1 MCTKA
6 SEHSQEYIYI
16 PTKQTKITMEVNQ
29 EASSMPVVPVD
40 SFSYSWVVNSPSLED
55 SIDDYH
61 QTYEDSSS
69 SFIEMDPRLPPSRRF
84 FINKSHESSFKF
96 DNFVSFSDEDH
107 SLVHADEL
115 FRDGYVMPYLSK
127 ATSAATE
134 EEYEPLDKKT
144 EKKMETR
151 DIKSKSPSSCRK
163 LRRVS
168 KWVLLFLTPLCKRL
182 RRCRTSRSSGGIGID
197 SRIRVT
203 TLSRSRVHSDEMTSS
218 PRISVADD
226 YYWRRSC
233 DSESSIYEAVLHC
246 KKSFGTLEMRLKNP
260 WKRSRSY
267 VDVIIYM
274 HD

>member
-1 MCTKA
+1 MFSIQTFLSQTKA
-6 SEHSQEYIYI
+6 SEHTQEHIYI

-29 EASSMPVVPVD
+29 EASSMAVVPID
-40 SFSYSWVVNSPSLED
+40 SFSYSWVVNCPSLED

-168 KWVLLFLTPLCKRL
+168 KWVLLLLTPLCKRL
-182 RRCRTSRSSGGIGID
+182 RRCRTAGSSGGIGID

-246 KKSFGTLEMRLKNP
+246 KKSFGTL
-260 WKRSRSY
+260 
-267 VDVIIYM
+267 
-274 HD
+274 

>member
-1 MCTKA
+1 MSFHVFIHTEHCSSLKHLFLKHKPLT
-6 SEHSQEYIYI
+6 SEHFQEYIS
-16 PTKQTKITMEVNQ
+16 PKKNKKVAMEENQQ
-29 EASSMPVVPVD
+29 EASMALVPVD
-40 SFSYSWVVNSPSLED
+40 SFSYSWLVNFTSLEA

-61 QTYEDSSS
+61 QTYEDSSSS

-84 FINKSHESSFKF
+84 FINKAHESSFKF
-96 DNFVSFSDEDH
+96 DTFVSFADEDN

-127 ATSAATE
+127 ATSATTE
-134 EEYEPLDKKT
+134 KEYEPVDTKT
-144 EKKMETR
+144 EKRKMETR
-151 DIKSKSPSSCRK
+151 DIMSKSPSSCRK

-168 KWVLLFLTPLCKRL
+168 KWVLLLLTPLCKRL
-182 RRCRTSRSSGGIGID
+182 RRCRPAGSSGGIGID

-246 KKSFGTLEMRLKNP
+246 KKSFGTL
-260 WKRSRSY
+260 
-267 VDVIIYM
+267 
-274 HD
+274 

>member
-1 MCTKA
+1 
-6 SEHSQEYIYI
+6 
-16 PTKQTKITMEVNQ
+16 MEEDKQ
-29 EASSMPVVPVD
+29 EASMPLVPID
-40 SFSYSWVVNSPSLED
+40 SFSYSWLVNFPSLEA
-55 SIDDYH
+55 SIDDHH
-61 QTYEDSSS
+61 QTYEDSSSSS

-84 FINKSHESSFKF
+84 FIKTAHESSFKF

-115 FRDGYVMPYLSK
+115 FRDGYVMPYRLK

-134 EEYEPLDKKT
+134 EESEPLDTTTTGKI
-144 EKKMETR
+144 ETR
-151 DIKSKSPSSCRK
+151 GVKSKSSPTSCRK

-168 KWVLLFLTPLCKRL
+168 KWVLLKYFDFLTPLCKRL
-182 RRCRTSRSSGGIGID
+182 RRCRSAGPTRSIGMD

-203 TLSRSRVHSDEMTSS
+203 TSSRSRVYSDEMTSS

-246 KKSFGTLEMRLKNP
+246 KKSFGTLK
-260 WKRSRSY
+260 
-267 VDVIIYM
+267 IYIFLSFFSFIL
-274 HD
+274 

>member
-1 MCTKA
+1 
-6 SEHSQEYIYI
+6 
-16 PTKQTKITMEVNQ
+16 MEENQQ
-29 EASSMPVVPVD
+29 EASSMPLVPID
-40 SFSYSWVVNSPSLED
+40 SFSYSWVVNCPSLEA

-84 FINKSHESSFKF
+84 FINKAHESSFKF
-96 DNFVSFSDEDH
+96 DNFVSFSDEDN

-127 ATSAATE
+127 ATSAATG
-134 EEYEPLDKKT
+134 EEYEPLDAKM

-151 DIKSKSPSSCRK
+151 DIKSKSPSCRK
-163 LRRVS
+163 LGRVS
-168 KWVLLFLTPLCKRL
+168 KWFLLFLTPFCKRL
-182 RRCRTSRSSGGIGID
+182 RRCRTAGSSGGIGID

-203 TLSRSRVHSDEMTSS
+203 TLSRSRVYSDEMTSS

-226 YYWRRSC
+226 YYSRRSC

-246 KKSFGTLEMRLKNP
+246 KKSFEK
-260 WKRSRSY
+260 
-267 VDVIIYM
+267 
-274 HD
+274 

>member
-1 MCTKA
+1 M
-6 SEHSQEYIYI
+6 EE
-16 PTKQTKITMEVNQ
+16 KQQ
-29 EASSMPVVPVD
+29 EASMPLVPID
-40 SFSYSWVVNSPSLED
+40 SFSYSWVVNCPSLEA

-61 QTYEDSSS
+61 QTYDDSSSS

-96 DNFVSFSDEDH
+96 DNFVSFSDENN

-127 ATSAATE
+127 ATSAAIQE
-134 EEYEPLDKKT
+134 EESEPLDTKA

-151 DIKSKSPSSCRK
+151 DIKSKSPYSCRK

-182 RRCRTSRSSGGIGID
+182 RRCRSAVSSGGIGID
-197 SRIRVT
+197 SNVRAA
-203 TLSRSRVHSDEMTSS
+203 TLSRSRVYSDEMTSS

-246 KKSFGTLEMRLKNP
+246 KKSFEK
-260 WKRSRSY
+260 
-267 VDVIIYM
+267 
-274 HD
+274 